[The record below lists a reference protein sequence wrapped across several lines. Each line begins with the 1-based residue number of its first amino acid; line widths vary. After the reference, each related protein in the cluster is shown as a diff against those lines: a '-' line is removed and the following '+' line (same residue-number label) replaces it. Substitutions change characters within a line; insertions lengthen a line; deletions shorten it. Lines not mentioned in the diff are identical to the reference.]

1 MRPRGQLT
9 AWDTTSHDAPVIQR
23 WAPEVRGTPYNKS
36 VVSQRSGTLPHRCVR
51 FLRRAPRFRLTSRNA
66 TWRDGD
72 VWRRFI
78 AQALSS
84 GFFAALVVYCSAYAG
99 EAGLRSLDGES
110 KPLFT
115 LPDLSGK
122 LVDLSQQH
130 GHVVFLHFFATWCE
144 PCREELPALRRL
156 AERSAPDARVVAVSV
171 GEPDLRVRRFAETI
185 TVNFPL
191 LLDRDS
197 TAARSWQV
205 TSLPT
210 TYVLDRNLRPSLV
223 AESDFAWDALDLAK
237 LTEQLA
243 VRDVRLTGPTN
254 EPRGPKS
261 VDREE

>member
-9 AWDTTSHDAPVIQR
+9 AWDTTSHDMPVIQR

-51 FLRRAPRFRLTSRNA
+51 FLRRTPRFRLISRA

-72 VWRRFI
+72 GWRRLI

-156 AERSAPDARVVAVSV
+156 AEPLRRMPVSSPFRSASPTCACAV
-171 GEPDLRVRRFAETI
+171 
-185 TVNFPL
+185 
-191 LLDRDS
+191 
-197 TAARSWQV
+197 
-205 TSLPT
+205 LPK
-210 TYVLDRNLRPSLV
+210 PS
-223 AESDFAWDALDLAK
+223 
-237 LTEQLA
+237 
-243 VRDVRLTGPTN
+243 R
-254 EPRGPKS
+254 
-261 VDREE
+261 

>member
-1 MRPRGQLT
+1 M
-9 AWDTTSHDAPVIQR
+9 
-23 WAPEVRGTPYNKS
+23 
-36 VVSQRSGTLPHRCVR
+36 
-51 FLRRAPRFRLTSRNA
+51 
-66 TWRDGD
+66 
-72 VWRRFI
+72 
-78 AQALSS
+78 
-84 GFFAALVVYCSAYAG
+84 
-99 EAGLRSLDGES
+99 
-110 KPLFT
+110 
-115 LPDLSGK
+115 
-122 LVDLSQQH
+122 
-130 GHVVFLHFFATWCE
+130 
-144 PCREELPALRRL
+144 RRL

-185 TVNFPL
+185 TVKFPL

-243 VRDVRLTGPTN
+243 VRDIPLTGPTN